1 MRIASVLGKLVAVS
15 AIAALAACMSAPPP
29 PKPVPKLAFTNKA
42 AIIAPASSVSFQND
56 YTTTSAAPHV
66 EQAHDVRPDSIARLW
81 VDKRLKS
88 TSMAH
93 GNLTLTVLDASVLQ
107 EELPRDTSFKARLLT
122 RQPEYRLVGKLRWRL
137 TYKGPI
143 LARWTSE
150 GTAEASASVLEQSSI
165 NDQEQAYAD
174 LIDGIAQN
182 FDARVEDQITNLR
195 KAQSNAVDATGH

>member
-1 MRIASVLGKLVAVS
+1 
-15 AIAALAACMSAPPP
+15 MSAPPP